1 MILLASLGIVAG
13 ATVAAAEP
21 AAQLSITKTASET
34 EVVPGQTFDFN
45 INIQCTTFA
54 QGCTNAQL
62 NDALPAGLT
71 PINVSV
77 TSNSG
82 FTSSIDGQNVNVT
95 FTDPISDPADSIG
108 MAAGNTA
115 EIIITV
121 VVDDLPYSEDG
132 VPLTNEA
139 LVDATNP
146 DSTCVPATPNAVP
159 PCADTATVIPN
170 VPLDLTT
177 DITKAFDAPTSALAE
192 PGADASFS
200 LTATNTSDEGV
211 TEMVVQDPANPA
223 AAGGTF
229 DYFTLSSL
237 DYGPPYPPDA
247 DQAELELYID
257 GAWVPVTEIPADTS
271 NVGGFR
277 VTYSSSTGGLIQP
290 GSSVTIDAG
299 LEQRDNGAVDTAIP
313 VTNTATSEV
322 SRDDETGTDS
332 DDDTYTLLPNVPSV
346 EAGKTITPD
355 SAPHGSD
362 FNAELTGE
370 NTWTENLEHLTLTEP
385 ADGTPGFDDSMSFE
399 GFADPFVW
407 PAGAT
412 SATIVYECAGT
423 DAAAQDIPV
432 GGSPPPPPAGCEVTR
447 FTIDF
452 VGDMPPGDSAT
463 VNVTLGTD
471 PDDPNELTQ
480 HDDTVGVEGT
490 SPSDVTGT
498 DEADDDFSTFL
509 ALLDATQGKNLIPG
523 TIFGNAGEWIVAT
536 LPGGTT
542 TAPTEVPFP
551 DDATT
556 VGAGQIVVQDPP
568 ATSATDDTPVLPS
581 EFWDAFDPTEIAS
594 VAVLADSTLTV
605 NYWDG
610 DSWETLAGPITGP
623 TTWSYTGP
631 WPDDIGGLQF
641 VYDSTS
647 ESGFPPGTTVQPNIV
662 FELAEDYFGD
672 EPLVIENCATAG
684 ATSDLTDPALS
695 DEGCDEVEILPIDPD
710 SGGNGNGGTEEYVE
724 KDIIQ
729 QVVAARTGDIIQA
742 ELLWGTGGV
751 SGVDSMTI
759 SDIPDPAGTPIAE
772 SFYEAFD
779 LVSIDPITTATDPL
793 MQWDQVAAVEL
804 YREGQG
810 WVDATNDPCPDACDG
825 TFPGYTLTAAEQADT
840 IGVRLVFVEGSAR
853 LTTTDPTAPPA
864 GSGVARTFDESRP
877 ITLNFQIRDDRRSD
891 GSPVTGHDSYNEGDP
906 VEGEALI
913 RDDAGAT
920 AVIDDET
927 YTDEDSD
934 VIAIVDVP
942 LNVGLDK
949 QWTGGPLGDPP
960 AGTAPE
966 DYPSGRVTL
975 TADNLTQARIDH
987 LVLEDPS
994 SAGTSPFDFFNLTG
1008 FVSMQVPDGT
1018 ESWTMTL
1025 DVDSNGDGVADTTTV
1040 ISSTPGDPDDATPL
1054 TSIPRADLLNVVGLS
1069 IDYEGRIEPDAQAV
1083 LVFDLQLR
1091 ATNRTT
1097 GEDIEAPLEPDVLTI
1112 PNGATATVDDAGRDP
1127 EVQPD
1132 PPTVDD
1138 TATIDITGLDLGL
1151 TVEKQFGPLDGSDWT
1166 QDGFSQTEPDQ
1177 SQFGMLLTAHPSG
1190 SARIGMMQIRDTD
1203 ETFWNAYEFVG
1214 FGDFSFDD
1222 PIDQV
1227 QIDVLTGGT
1236 FTEVDGEVVVTGADW
1251 VDGEPGPV
1259 PALPAGVDPED
1270 VQGIRITYTREDGT
1284 QWENSEAPNQQ
1295 IPIIV
1300 QRRDELLT
1308 GGEVPT
1314 DMAGNDPAPG
1324 ETEPGRSTNTIDG
1337 IVSSYLEDASGNPL
1351 LTVQSE
1357 DDTASVLYEHAT
1369 TAVSVEK
1376 DPTGTIPPGSTTDF
1390 VLTITNTGDWPI
1402 IDPVITDRL
1411 PTDEDGPMLEFAL
1424 GDDDPYSYGLT
1435 GAAPDPAT
1443 GLPMPTDPADV
1454 TATVSGDGSE
1464 IEFTFPP
1471 GTVLEVGQTYTITI
1485 TLFPRPGVAA
1495 EVPMTNSF
1503 GIVGERPFDEC
1514 DGTFDE
1520 ETGEC
1525 QADTTVELGI
1535 AGALRSGKL
1544 VKADDDLLGVEPAD
1558 CEPYLEDFYGPN
1570 CTPITAPGD
1579 TETWR
1584 MLLQNTGTVPLDRVV
1599 AIDLLPTVG
1608 DTGAINTTDRGSQWD
1623 PLLVDAL
1630 VAYGGPAATVEV
1642 YGTTDDP
1649 ICTDDLTPATPC
1661 PDGAWV
1667 PIDDIADL
1675 STVTALQYDI
1685 VFDEPLQP
1693 GEYIT
1698 LDMQTQTP
1706 ALSETPGA
1714 DTVAYNSVA
1723 TGGVTTSG
1731 GELLPTE
1738 GNRVGV
1744 ILATGPLEV
1753 LKEVTGDGVEFAPDE
1768 VTVTVVCTS
1777 VGETVYDETFTV
1789 PVGEVVTIDDLPYGS
1804 ECTIS
1809 EEGAGETSSVIT
1821 EGTVGREDDAV
1832 VGRVTIEN
1840 TYDLAGL
1847 EVTKAVE
1854 SDAVDADGNP
1864 IEFGPFD
1871 IEVRC
1876 TFLGDEVWGTG
1887 YDADNPMDATLSD
1900 GESFAVDGLPAGAE
1914 CTVTETGTA
1923 GASSI
1928 TVTTTAGDDDPV
1940 ENDGDAGTIILAP
1953 DGEGDGNTALVT
1965 NTFDVGDLRLTKLVT
1980 GPGADLV
1987 GAGPFLFDVVCTLPQ
2002 PEGDIVTWE
2011 GEISLTYPTFS
2022 SETIT
2027 DIAAGSTC
2035 TVTETDSAGAD
2046 TVEVDP
2052 GEIVI
2057 EPGATVDV
2065 TATNGFD
2072 TGNLVITKAV
2082 TGPGAGYAPDEFVV
2096 TVTCTADGGTVFEET
2111 YTLDGGN
2118 GYTVEI
2124 VDEIP
2129 YGAECVVT
2137 EEDAGQTTMTT
2148 VPGEAVIGEDGAIDV
2163 TNDYQLAG
2171 LEVTKLVESDA
2182 VDADGNPI
2190 EYGPFDVEVRCT
2202 FLGEEVW
2209 GDGYDVDN
2217 PMDATLSDGDT
2228 FAVDGLP
2235 AGAECTVT
2243 ETETSGAASV
2253 TVTVTAGDGE
2263 PEVIDGSEGD
2273 LVLEPDDNT
2282 ALVTN
2287 AYEVGSLTLTKIV
2300 DGPGADLVGWGP
2312 FVFDVVCTLP
2322 QAGGDLVTWDGQ
2334 VELAYP
2340 DATVLT
2346 IDDIAA
2352 GSECVITE
2360 TDAAGADE
2368 VEVTPDTVTI
2378 GADESV
2384 DVTATNS
2391 FLTGDLAIRKRIT
2404 GPGHDYAPDAFD
2416 VTVVCTVDGETVF
2429 EESFTLGPGN
2439 GYSVIIQDEIPYG
2452 AECIVTEEDAG
2463 QTSSTIVPGEAVV
2476 GVDDEVFVTND
2487 YQLASLEVTK
2497 IVESD
2502 ALDSDG
2508 DMPDYGPFTMGVE
2521 CTFLGE
2527 EVWGDGYGPGQPM
2540 IGQVSGGETWTIDG
2554 LPAGAECTV
2563 TELDGAG
2570 AVDTLV
2576 VSTMGDIS
2584 SVTYGTGG
2592 WVELVPDG
2600 ENSVTFTNTF
2610 EAGELVIEKTVA
2622 GPGADELGSGP
2633 FVFSVVCTLDQP
2645 GGALVTWDDEVSL
2658 GGGDPLT
2665 ATLDTIA
2672 SGSEC
2677 VVTETDSGGAD
2688 DVLVLPDRSDPDSA
2702 TVTVEAGATVT
2713 VTARNWFAAPPTTG
2727 VISSTGFGSWWPL
2740 GLAGLLVAAG
2750 AVLLVVRR
2758 GRG

>member
-1 MILLASLGIVAG
+1 MPTRRRGLSALLVLLLASLGIVAG
-13 ATVAAAEP
+13 ATVASAEP

-54 QGCTNAQL
+54 QGCTNAQVI
-62 NDALPAGLT
+62 DQIPDGLT

-77 TSNSG
+77 TTNSG
-82 FTSSIDGQNVNVT
+82 FTSSIDGQTVNVT
-95 FTDPISDPADSIG
+95 FTDPITDPADSQG

-121 VVDDLPYSEDG
+121 VVDDLPYSADG

-139 LVDATNP
+139 LFTATNP
-146 DSTCVPATPNAVP
+146 DTDDVT
-159 PCADTATVIPN
+159 DTATVTPN

-177 DITKAFDAPTSALAE
+177 DITKAFDDPTSALAE

-200 LTATNTSDEGV
+200 LSATNTSDEGV
-211 TEMVVQDPANPA
+211 TELVVQDPEDPA

-229 DYFTLSSL
+229 DYFTLTSL
-237 DYGPPYPPDA
+237 DYGPPYPADA
-247 DQAELELYID
+247 DQAQLELYID
-257 GAWVPVTEIPADTS
+257 GAWVPVTDIPADTS

-290 GSSVTIDAG
+290 GSSATITAG

-322 SRDDETGTDS
+322 SRDDATAS
-332 DDDTYTLLPNVPSV
+332 ANADDTYTLLPNVPSV
-346 EAGKTITPD
+346 EAGKTVTPD
-355 SAPHGSD
+355 SAPHGSE
-362 FNAELTGE
+362 FNAELTGT
-370 NTWTENLEHLTLTEP
+370 NTWTEDLAHLSLTEP

-399 GFADPFVW
+399 GFPSAPVW

-412 SATIVYECAGT
+412 SATITYECVGGGT
-423 DAAAQDIPV
+423 DGPTSFADGAV
-432 GGSPPPPPAGCEVTR
+432 PPDPAAGCEVER

-452 VGDMPPGDSAT
+452 EGTIPPDATAT
-463 VNVTLGTD
+463 VDVTLGTD
-471 PDDPNELTQ
+471 PDDPAELTQ

-490 SPSDVTGT
+490 SPSDVSGT

-556 VGAGQIVVQDPP
+556 VGADQIVVQDPP

-594 VAVLADSTLTV
+594 VAVLANSTLTV

-623 TTWSYTGP
+623 TTWSYSGP

-647 ESGFPPGTTVQPNIV
+647 ETGFPPGTTVQPNIV
-662 FELAEDYFGD
+662 FELAEDYIGD

-684 ATSDLTDPALS
+684 ADSELTDPALS

-710 SGGNGNGGTEEYVE
+710 SGGNGNGGTGEYVE

-793 MQWDQVAAVEL
+793 IQWDQVQAVEL

-906 VEGEALI
+906 ADGEALI

-1054 TSIPRADLLNVVGLS
+1054 TSIPRADLLSVVGLS

-1166 QDGFSQTEPDQ
+1166 QDGFAQTEPDQ
-1177 SQFGMLLTAHPSG
+1177 SPFGMLLTAHPTG

-1236 FTEVDGEVVVTGADW
+1236 FTEVDGDVVVTGADW
-1251 VDGEPGPV
+1251 VEGEPGPL
-1259 PALPAGVDPED
+1259 PALPTGVDPED
-1270 VQGIRITYTREDGT
+1270 VQGIRVIYTREDGT

-1295 IPIIV
+1295 IPIVV

-1314 DMAGNDPAPG
+1314 DMEGNDPAPG

-1337 IVSSYLEDASGNPL
+1337 IVSSYLEDTSGNPL
-1351 LTVQSE
+1351 ITVQSE

-1424 GDDDPYSYGLT
+1424 GDDDPYAYGLT

-1443 GLPMPTDPADV
+1443 GLPMPTDPDDV

-1464 IEFTFPP
+1464 IAFTFPP

-1544 VKADDDLLGVEPAD
+1544 VKADDDFLGVEPAD

-1623 PLLVDAL
+1623 PVLVDAL
-1630 VAYGGPAATVEV
+1630 VAYAGPAATVEV

-1649 ICTDDLTPATPC
+1649 ICTDDLTPNTPC
-1661 PDGAWV
+1661 PDGDWV
-1667 PIDDIADL
+1667 PIDDITDL
-1675 STVTALQYDI
+1675 ETVTALQYDI
-1685 VFDEPLQP
+1685 VFEEPLQP

-1706 ALSETPGA
+1706 ALSDTPGA

-1723 TGGVTTSG
+1723 TGGVTSAG

-1744 ILATGPLEV
+1744 ALATGPIEL
-1753 LKEVTGDGVEFAPDE
+1753 LKEVTGDGAEFAPDE
-1768 VTVTVVCTS
+1768 VTVNVVCTS
-1777 VGETVYDETFTV
+1777 LDETVYDETLTL
-1789 PVGEVVTIDDLPYGS
+1789 PVGEVVTIEDLPYGA
-1804 ECTIS
+1804 ECTMT
-1809 EEGAGETSSVIT
+1809 ETGAGETTSEVTTGI
-1821 EGTVGREDDAV
+1821 VGREDDEPL
-1832 VGRVTIEN
+1832 GRVTLVN

-1864 IEFGPFD
+1864 LEYGPFD

-1876 TFLGDEVWGTG
+1876 TFLGEEVWGTG

-1900 GESFAVDGLPAGAE
+1900 GETFAVDGLPAGAE
-1914 CTVTETGTA
+1914 CTVTETGTS
-1923 GASSI
+1923 GAATV

-1940 ENDGDAGTIILAP
+1940 ENDGDSGTL
-1953 DGEGDGNTALVT
+1953 TLV
-1965 NTFDVGDLRLTKLVT
+1965 
-1980 GPGADLV
+1980 
-1987 GAGPFLFDVVCTLPQ
+1987 
-2002 PEGDIVTWE
+2002 PE
-2011 GEISLTYPTFS
+2011 
-2022 SETIT
+2022 
-2027 DIAAGSTC
+2027 
-2035 TVTETDSAGAD
+2035 
-2046 TVEVDP
+2046 
-2052 GEIVI
+2052 
-2057 EPGATVDV
+2057 
-2065 TATNGFD
+2065 
-2072 TGNLVITKAV
+2072 
-2082 TGPGAGYAPDEFVV
+2082 
-2096 TVTCTADGGTVFEET
+2096 ADG
-2111 YTLDGGN
+2111 
-2118 GYTVEI
+2118 
-2124 VDEIP
+2124 
-2129 YGAECVVT
+2129 
-2137 EEDAGQTTMTT
+2137 
-2148 VPGEAVIGEDGAIDV
+2148 
-2163 TNDYQLAG
+2163 
-2171 LEVTKLVESDA
+2171 
-2182 VDADGNPI
+2182 
-2190 EYGPFDVEVRCT
+2190 
-2202 FLGEEVW
+2202 
-2209 GDGYDVDN
+2209 
-2217 PMDATLSDGDT
+2217 
-2228 FAVDGLP
+2228 
-2235 AGAECTVT
+2235 
-2243 ETETSGAASV
+2243 
-2253 TVTVTAGDGE
+2253 
-2263 PEVIDGSEGD
+2263 
-2273 LVLEPDDNT
+2273 DNT

-2287 AYEVGSLTLTKIV
+2287 AYDVGDLTIDKVVTGGGETIIEET
-2300 DGPGADLVGWGP
+2300 
-2312 FVFDVVCTLP
+2312 FVFSVVCTLD
-2322 QAGGDLVTWDGQ
+2322 QAGGELVTWEGE
-2334 VELAYP
+2334 VEIAFP
-2340 DATVLT
+2340 DATSVT
-2346 IDDIAA
+2346 IEDIAA
-2352 GSECVITE
+2352 GSECVVTE
-2360 TDAAGADE
+2360 TDDGDADSVDVQPSNGDE
-2368 VEVTPDTVTI
+2368 GSATVMI
-2378 GADESV
+2378 GADDEV
-2384 DVTATNS
+2384 TVTATNE
-2391 FLTGDLAIRKRIT
+2391 FVVGTLAIRKRIT

-2416 VTVVCTVDGETVF
+2416 VSVVCTVDGETVF
-2429 EESFTLGPGN
+2429 EESYTLGPGN
-2439 GYSVIIQDEIPYG
+2439 GYSVSITDEIPYG
-2452 AECIVTEEDAG
+2452 AECVVTEEDAG
-2463 QTSSTIVPGEAVV
+2463 QTSTTIVPGTAIV
-2476 GVDDEVFVTND
+2476 GEDDEVFVTND
-2487 YQLASLEVTK
+2487 YQLAALEVTK
-2497 IVESD
+2497 EVESD

-2508 DMPDYGPFTMGVE
+2508 NVPAYGPFTMSVE

-2527 EVWGDGYGPGQPM
+2527 EVWGDGYGSGQPM
-2540 IGQVSGGETWTIDG
+2540 IGQVSAGETWTIEG

-2563 TELDGAG
+2563 TELDDAG
-2570 AVDTLV
+2570 AIDTLV

-2610 EAGELVIEKTVA
+2610 DAGELVIEKTVA
-2622 GPGADELGSGP
+2622 GPGAADLGSGP

-2645 GGALVTWDDEVSL
+2645 GGEIVTWDDEVSL

-2702 TVTVEAGATVT
+2702 TVTVEAGSAVT
-2713 VTARNWFAAPPTTG
+2713 VTARNWFAAPPTG
-2727 VISSTGFGSWWPL
+2727 GLGSTGFGSWWPL
-2740 GLAGLLVAAG
+2740 GLAGLLMAAG
-2750 AVLLVVRR
+2750 ALVLVARR
-2758 GRG
+2758 GRE